1 MASSQT
7 VEKYC
12 SLLVRSRLM
21 SQDEV
26 KDSFRRWQET
36 TKGNVNDDADSFRRF
51 LVARNRLTD
60 YQSHLLMRGHAD
72 GYFIDQYKILDL
84 IGKGRMA
91 GVYKAIHSS
100 GQVVAVKVLPPS
112 KAKDPTIL
120 SRFQRE
126 GTMLT
131 KLDHDNVVRAF
142 QLGETN
148 GRHYIVMEHL
158 EGEPLDEILERR
170 KRLPINE
177 AVRLIHQ
184 ALLGLQHVFEKGM
197 VHRDLKPANLVLIP
211 APTPGPGET
220 TLGSMVKILD
230 IGLGR
235 ATFDE
240 TTKEPDP
247 DTHLTQDGTILGTPE
262 YLAPEQA
269 RSAHEADIRAD
280 IYSLGCVLYHLIT
293 GQLPYPPTPGEGI
306 LQQVV
311 RHVTET
317 PKPIGQ
323 LVSQT
328 PEGLQKV
335 LDWMMA
341 KDPNQRYPTPARA
354 AQALQMFLSPSAEA
368 SALPRPAAAYGND
381 MAAPSPSPMVAPM
394 PTAAARSPLPAQMP
408 VATSAA
414 PNPGIPTGRLES
426 SRKDRAPDK
435 RRDGATPGVRGAQ
448 SPPPIIDEQYDVE
461 VVAAVPPPPEPKKRR
476 EGEPRSLF
484 ELDKRDWIMVS
495 FGAGVVL
502 LAVLIGLGL
511 SRLMRGTP
519 PATTTQS
526 EQGDSHQPRYNPGP
540 QRKDPSTTSKD
551 LSSSKEPKI
560 EDKKE
565 MKQPD
570 EKDKKPDDTKPEEKK
585 PEEKKSEEKKPDDKK
600 TEEKKPEEKKPD
612 DKKSEEKKPEE
623 KKPDDKKTEEKKDD
637 AKDKKPEEKKTEPQ

>member
-1 MASSQT
+1 MAAAVSQT

-21 SQDEV
+21 SQEEV

-36 TKGNVNDDADSFRRF
+36 TKGNAEDDADTFRRF

-72 GYFIDQYKILDL
+72 GYFIDQYKILEL

-100 GQVVAVKVLPPS
+100 GQIVAIKVLPPS
-112 KAKDPTIL
+112 KAKNPTIL

-126 GTMLT
+126 GNMLT

-158 EGEPLDEILERR
+158 EGEPLDETLERR
-170 KRLPINE
+170 KRLPVPE
-177 AVRLIHQ
+177 AVRIIYQ

-197 VHRDLKPANLVLIP
+197 VHRDLKPANLILVP
-211 APTPGPGET
+211 APNPGPNET
-220 TLGSMVKILD
+220 TLASTVKILD

-240 TTKEPDP
+240 ATKEPDP

-280 IYSLGCVLYHLIT
+280 IYSLGCVLQHLLT
-293 GQLPYPPTPGEGI
+293 GQLPFPPTPGEGV

-317 PKPIGQ
+317 PKPIAEFIQ
-323 LVSQT
+323 A

-354 AQALQMFLSPSAEA
+354 AQALQMFLPQSPEA
-368 SALPRPAAAYGND
+368 NSTPKPSPAFGNTTNVPAQAPLIEPLPAAA
-381 MAAPSPSPMVAPM
+381 AKAPV
-394 PTAAARSPLPAQMP
+394 P
-408 VATSAA
+408 VSADPI
-414 PNPGIPTGRLES
+414 PNIPIGRLERDPR
-426 SRKDRAPDK
+426 RKDRSPER
-435 RRDGATPGVRGAQ
+435 RRDASAPAPVV
-448 SPPPIIDEQYDVE
+448 DEGQYDVE
-461 VVAAVPPPPEPKKRR
+461 VVSAAPPPAEPKKRK
-476 EGEPRSLF
+476 EGQPRSLF
-484 ELDKRDWIMVS
+484 ELDKRDWIMAS
-495 FGAGVVL
+495 FGAGI
-502 LAVLIGLGL
+502 VLIAILIGFGL
-511 SRLMRGTP
+511 SRLLRGSP
-519 PATTTQS
+519 PSTTTQS
-526 EQGDSHQPRYNPGP
+526 EQQQGDYGPPKQNPP
-540 QRKDPSTTSKD
+540 VQKKDPPTTKD
-551 LSSSKEPKI
+551 PKT
-560 EDKKE
+560 EDKKIE
-565 MKQPD
+565 
-570 EKDKKPDDTKPEEKK
+570 EKKAEPKKPDDPKPDAKK
-585 PEEKKSEEKKPDDKK
+585 ADDKKSEEKKSEEKKADDKK
-600 TEEKKPEEKKPD
+600 IEEKPKEK
-612 DKKSEEKKPEE
+612 E
-623 KKPDDKKTEEKKDD
+623 
-637 AKDKKPEEKKTEPQ
+637 